1 MKKIYLLTAVLL
13 AALSCKPGGEI
24 ENKVFLGGQSRVE
37 KMLLPDGATGME
49 TLLTVGMAVPEVQ
62 DVKVTV
68 APAPEKLDTYKKA
81 FYDDSSELLP
91 ASCYTL
97 SATTLTIPAGSVRS
111 AGLPVAFKDLRTLDL
126 SKTYVLPVTVSA
138 SDLTVLESARTV
150 YYYIK
155 EAALVNVVADIAK
168 NRLWPDWKDATPVTD
183 METFT
188 MEILF
193 YGNAWKNEISTLF
206 GIEDCFLLR
215 VGDAQL
221 PPNQI
226 QIAYGTKDAEGA
238 LHRGHFTS
246 STMKLQPGVWY
257 HLAVTFDHGM
267 VHSYLNGVEKEG
279 GQCSD
284 GIDKINFG
292 VPHSEEDDGK
302 PRCLWIGYSYDS
314 INHSRFLD
322 GRVSEVRIWNKALTK
337 EEVNAPNHFYKV
349 DPDAEGLVCY
359 WKFDEGAGNV
369 VRDHTR
375 YGNDLTSQ
383 TTLVWKNVELP
394 EK

>member
-1 MKKIYLLTAVLL
+1 MKKLIIPFILFAV
-13 AALSCKPGGEI
+13 AACTPSGQV
-24 ENKVFLGGQSRVE
+24 ENKVFINGNSHVE
-37 KMLLPDGATGME
+37 KMLLPDGATGMSA
-49 TLLTVGMAVPEVQ
+49 TLSIGMAIPEQ
-62 DVKVTV
+62 ADVKITV
-68 APAPEKLDTYKKA
+68 APAPELIDTYKKA
-81 FYDDSSELLP
+81 FYDSESELLP
-91 ASCYTL
+91 ASCYSL
-97 SATTLTIPAGSVRS
+97 SATSVSIS
-111 AGLPVAFKDLRTLDL
+111 AGNVKATDIPVDFKDLRSLDL
-126 SKTYVLPVTVSA
+126 DKTYVLPVSITA
-138 SDLTVLESARTV
+138 SDVPVLESSRTI

-155 EAALVNVVADIAK
+155 EAALINVVADIAH

-193 YGNAWKNEISTLF
+193 WGNAWKNEISTLF
-206 GIEDCFLLR
+206 GIEDSFLIR

-226 QIAYGTKDAEGA
+226 QIAYGVKDAEGA
-238 LHRGHFTS
+238 LHRGSFTS
-246 STMKLQPGVWY
+246 STMKLQPETWY
-257 HLAVTFDHGM
+257 HLAVTFDHGY
-267 VHSYLNGVEKEG
+267 VRTYLNGVEKEG
-279 GQCSD
+279 GQCTD
-284 GIDKINFG
+284 GITKINFG

-322 GRVSEVRIWNKALTK
+322 GRVSEVRMWNKALTK

-349 DPDAEGLVCY
+349 DPASEGLVAY

-369 VRDHTR
+369 VRDHTS

-383 TTLVWKNVELP
+383 TTVVWKNVELP
-394 EK
+394 EKK